1 MILPLVFRLK
11 PWQAVPRPDLLF
23 GYRLDVGGNDRFE
36 TDALSTFFS
45 FGQRPAR
52 SLIARP
58 SGVTPSDRLGLAAAS
73 FRCGLC
79 SFQPD
84 RSDGVV
90 ARMPVAR
97 WWRHLL
103 RQRKIAVSH
112 RRLSLF
118 G

>member
-11 PWQAVPRPDLLF
+11 PWQAAPRLDLLF
-23 GYRLDVGGNDRFE
+23 GYQLDIGGTIASKPIPDQHF
-36 TDALSTFFS
+36 SS

-79 SFQPD
+79 SFQPG

-97 WWRHLL
+97 WWRHQL
-103 RQRKIAVSH
+103 RQRK
-112 RRLSLF
+112 
-118 G
+118 